1 MEIHLARDGS
11 SLGVFTEAE
20 VREGLAG
27 GRFRAS
33 DLAWRQGMPAWT
45 PLAGWPEFAG
55 LAAPALLAD
64 APSAPVL
71 PAWERGAGFRNF
83 FGTLHDVILN
93 PVATF
98 DALPRGNFGKVVGFQ
113 YAAAL
118 PAWLCASVLWA
129 LFFAFLGALG
139 SGELSQIEGMEAL
152 GQLGPAVFAGILCVI
167 LGCAVVLLPL
177 FNVVG
182 AALQHV
188 ILLPWGPAGGFGQT
202 YRVVGYV
209 QGAFLPFSFI
219 PCLNYL
225 AGPWSLV
232 ISIIALSRVH
242 RLAWWKVL
250 ISLLILVCCAL
261 ALVLV
266 ALALAGSLPS
276 PD

>member
-11 SLGVFTEAE
+11 SLGVYTDSE
-20 VREGLAG
+20 VREGLAS
-27 GRFRAS
+27 GRFRLS
-33 DLAWRQGMPAWT
+33 DLAWRQGMSTWT
-45 PLAGWPEFAG
+45 PLANWSEFAG
-55 LAAPALLAD
+55 LATTGLPAD
-64 APSAPVL
+64 APSARVL
-71 PAWERGAGFRNF
+71 PAWERGASFRNF
-83 FGTLHDVILN
+83 FGTLYDVILN

-98 DALPRGNFGKVVGFQ
+98 DALPRGNFGRVVGFQ

-129 LFFAFLGALG
+129 LIFAFLAALG
-139 SGELSQIEGMEAL
+139 SGEFSQVEGMQAL
-152 GQLGPAVFAGILCVI
+152 GELGPAAVAGILCGI
-167 LGCAVVLLPL
+167 LGCAVVMLPL
-177 FNVVG
+177 FNVI
-182 AALQHV
+182 AAAFQHV
-188 ILLPWGPAGGFGQT
+188 VLLPWGPAGGFGQT

-232 ISIIALSRVH
+232 TSIIALSRVH

-250 ISLLILVCCAL
+250 ISLLLLVCCAL
-261 ALVLV
+261 IFFFTAIALT
-266 ALALAGSLPS
+266 GSLPS